1 MNINAY
7 SAHVLFGHDTFFG
20 GPLESSLDT
29 VLNLIEIL
37 YSLGGINDNISSSGL
52 WSEAPDLHGV
62 IRVKVILV
70 TEDNSA
76 CLWVLFS
83 VDLIIINGLSEI
95 IT

>member
-1 MNINAY
+1 MDVNTH
-7 SAHVLFGHDTFFG
+7 SAHVFFGHDTFFG

-37 YSLGGINDNISSSGL
+37 YSLGGINDKISSSSLG
-52 WSEAPDLHGV
+52 SEAPNLHGV
-62 IRVKVILV
+62 IRVKVVLV

-76 CLWVLFS
+76 CLCVLFS
-83 VDLIIINGLSEI
+83 GDLIIINALSEL